1 MQLKHEE
8 AVALRNVGCAAAW
21 ALPQEVF
28 TMQTK
33 RFLIPAVAA
42 LGLTLCAMPPIANAG
57 VGMAGANDLASQ
69 GKSNVTLVRGFG
81 GGFHGGGFRGGGFRG
96 AGFGGA
102 RFAGVGVGR
111 GFYGG
116 GWGRGWGGRGVGWR
130 GVGWRGGG
138 WGWRRGWGWPVGAG
152 LVGLGVGLGYPGWG
166 YGWGTG
172 YPAYG
177 YGGCGWGW

>member
-1 MQLKHEE
+1 MQLKHEK
-8 AVALRNVGCAAAW
+8 AVASRNVGSAAAW

-28 TMQTK
+28 TMQIK

-42 LGLTLCAMPPIANAG
+42 LGLTLCALPSIANAG
-57 VGMAGANDLASQ
+57 AGMAGASDLASQ

-96 AGFGGA
+96 GGA

-130 GVGWRGGG
+130 GG
-138 WGWRRGWGWPVGAG
+138 GWGWPVGAG
-152 LVGLGVGLGYPGWG
+152 LLGLGVGLGSPGWG

-177 YGGCGWGW
+177 YGGCGW

>member
-1 MQLKHEE
+1 MQI
-8 AVALRNVGCAAAW
+8 
-21 ALPQEVF
+21 
-28 TMQTK
+28 K

-42 LGLTLCAMPPIANAG
+42 LGLTLCALPSIANAG
-57 VGMAGANDLASQ
+57 AGTSGVNDLASQ

-81 GGFHGGGFRGGGFRG
+81 GGGFRGGGFRGGGFRG

-130 GVGWRGGG
+130 GGG
-138 WGWRRGWGWPVGAG
+138 WGWRRGWGGGWGWPVGAG
-152 LVGLGVGLGYPGWG
+152 LLGVGVRIRIPGLGLWLGYWLPRIRLWRRLRLV
-166 YGWGTG
+166 T
-172 YPAYG
+172 
-177 YGGCGWGW
+177 

>member
-1 MQLKHEE
+1 MQLKHEK
-8 AVALRNVGCAAAW
+8 AVASRNVGSAAAW

-42 LGLTLCAMPPIANAG
+42 LGLTLCALPSIANAG
-57 VGMAGANDLASQ
+57 AGMAGANDLASQ

-81 GGFHGGGFRGGGFRG
+81 GGFHGGGFRGGGF
-96 AGFGGA
+96 GGA

-116 GWGRGWGGRGVGWR
+116 GLGRGWGGRGWGWR

-138 WGWRRGWGWPVGAG
+138 WGWRRGWGGGGWGWPVGAG

-172 YPAYG
+172 YPAYS
-177 YGGCGWGW
+177 YGGCGW

>member
-1 MQLKHEE
+1 MQSKHEE
-8 AVALRNVGCAAAW
+8 AVASRNVGFAVAW

-28 TMQTK
+28 TMQIK

-42 LGLTLCAMPPIANAG
+42 LGLTLCALPSIANAG
-57 VGMAGANDLASQ
+57 AGTSGVNGLASQ

-81 GGFHGGGFRGGGFRG
+81 GGGFRGGGFRG

-130 GVGWRGGG
+130 GGG
-138 WGWRRGWGWPVGAG
+138 WGWRRGWGGGWGWPVGAG
-152 LVGLGVGLGYPGWG
+152 LLGVGVGLGYPGWG

-177 YGGCGWGW
+177 YGGGCGW

>member
-8 AVALRNVGCAAAW
+8 AVASRNVGFAVAW

-28 TMQTK
+28 TMQIK

-42 LGLTLCAMPPIANAG
+42 LGLTLCALPSIANAG
-57 VGMAGANDLASQ
+57 AGTSGVNDLASQ

-81 GGFHGGGFRGGGFRG
+81 GGGFRGGGFRGGGFRG

-116 GWGRGWGGRGVGWR
+116 GWGRGWGG
-130 GVGWRGGG
+130 
-138 WGWRRGWGWPVGAG
+138 GWGWPVGAG
-152 LVGLGVGLGYPGWG
+152 LLGVGVGLGYPGWG

-177 YGGCGWGW
+177 YGGGCGW